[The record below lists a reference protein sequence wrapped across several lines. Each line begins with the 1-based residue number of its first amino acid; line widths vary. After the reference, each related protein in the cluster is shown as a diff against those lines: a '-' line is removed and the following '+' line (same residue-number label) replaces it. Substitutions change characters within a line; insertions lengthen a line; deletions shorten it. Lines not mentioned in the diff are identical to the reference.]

1 MTRRFA
7 LFLVGFLAMFLTGC
21 PDEPGLPAPPPP
33 APLDPQYVAC
43 ISTTPIDAGNP
54 NEPVITLIGP
64 RVTSQPLGSVYVD
77 AGATANDPHDGDITS
92 QITVTGLTELNPNA
106 VGDYLVRYNVVD
118 SAQLPAVEVVRVVR
132 VTDGTFTEQTP
143 RDIGTTSAHLPYYEH
158 LPVHYSND
166 PAQKFPVL
174 VYQHGWSGARFTSDG
189 TAVQLPLSGLAT
201 SDLVGLINNGL
212 WDDSRPFIVLSPQR
226 CVDPLTY
233 VVTAYETKLFIDY
246 AINTYNIDTS
256 RIYLGGFS
264 QGSGD
269 TWDYVTNY
277 PHQLAAV
284 VPISGPYGN
293 TSGCLLKDT
302 PAWAFQAADDPYVL
316 PQGQIDTVNSINNCN
331 PPVRA
336 KLTLF
341 PTGGHTD
348 QTMNLA
354 GLGQGLAPYDVYDQS
369 IYDWL
374 LTNSRTSGA
383 PALQIAN
390 AAGIQA
396 GASASAAQA
405 AATVEP
411 VVVALTV
418 NRATIRFGQSATL
431 AWTAAGAES
440 CVASGDWS
448 GGRPAK
454 GAESFVPPAPGSYG
468 YVLTCSGPG
477 GVSTQS
483 LSLTVQAVDDSANQA
498 SSMDSNTQPV
508 RTSR

>member
-1 MTRRFA
+1 MTRPSVFV
-7 LFLVGFLAMFLTGC
+7 LVGFLMLFLTGC

-33 APLDPQYVAC
+33 TPLDPQYVAC
-43 ISTTPIDAGNP
+43 ISTVPVDAGNP
-54 NEPVITLIGP
+54 NQPVITLIGP
-64 RVTSQPLGSVYVD
+64 RVISQPLGTPYVD
-77 AGATANDPHDGDITS
+77 AGATASDPHDGDITN
-92 QITVTGLTELNPNA
+92 QIVVTGLAELNTNT

-118 SAQLPAVEVVRVVR
+118 SAQLRAVEVVRVVR
-132 VTDGTFTEQTP
+132 VTDGTFQEQTP

-158 LPVHYSND
+158 LPVHYSDD
-166 PAQKFPVL
+166 PTETYPVL
-174 VYQHGWSGARFTSDG
+174 IFQHGWGGARFTVDG
-189 TAVQLPLSGLAT
+189 TAVQMPLSGLAN
-201 SDLVGLINNGL
+201 SDVVGLINNGQ

-233 VVTAYETKLFIDY
+233 VVTAWETKRFIDY
-246 AINTYNIDTS
+246 AINTYQIDPA
-256 RIYLGGFS
+256 RIYLAGFS

-269 TWDYVTNY
+269 TWDYVTNF

-302 PAWAFQAADDPYVL
+302 PAWAFQAADDQYVL
-316 PQGQIDTVNSINNCN
+316 PQGQIDTVNSINACN
-331 PPVRA
+331 PPERA

-354 GLGQGLAPYDVYDQS
+354 GLGQGKAPYDVYDES

-374 LTNSRTSGA
+374 LAHIRTPGA
-383 PALQIAN
+383 PASQTAN
-390 AAGIQA
+390 AAGILA
-396 GASASAAQA
+396 GAPESAAQVA
-405 AATVEP
+405 AMVEP

-418 NRATIRFGQSATL
+418 NRATIRLGQPATL
-431 AWTAAGAES
+431 AWTAAGAGS

-448 GGRPAK
+448 GGRPAR

-468 YVLTCSGPG
+468 YVLTCSGPA
-477 GVSTQS
+477 GVDAQS
-483 LSLTVQAVDDSANQA
+483 VSLTVQAVGDFSIPD
-498 SSMDSNTQPV
+498 
-508 RTSR
+508 R